1 MRSRPDLSYPAIPDA
16 EEMDRPRRLL
26 SVEQGGTSLR
36 DDDFEWPES
45 GPSESSK
52 VKGLGPVEGTASQP
66 LVGPFGA
73 KAAAAMTGA
82 MVTSLLS
89 GFRFVSPRERICG
102 FVCR

>member
-1 MRSRPDLSYPAIPDA
+1 MRARPDLSYPAVPDA
-16 EEMDRPRRLL
+16 EELDQPRRLV
-26 SVEQGGTSLR
+26 SVEHGGTSLR
-36 DDDFEWPES
+36 EEPFEWPES

-52 VKGLGPVEGTASQP
+52 VKGLGPAEAQP

-89 GFRFVSPRERICG
+89 KSLVIC
-102 FVCR
+102 FSASRTSLTSK